1 MGWRCKRNYLLGFDP
16 MPIEI
21 PPARTVMDV
30 LDETARRHATRPAL
44 CFKENGTW
52 QSTSWS
58 GYRDAARLAARGMMR
73 LDLAPRKGVAILGY
87 NRPEWFISCL
97 GAIHAGGF
105 PAGIYTTNSP
115 EQCHYIAEHAEAN
128 VVVVENDFQLEK
140 FLEVRGSLPELRAI
154 VLMTGESSE
163 PGVYSWSQL
172 MRFGAEVPESE
183 LEARIAAQKPSDLC
197 TLIYTSGTTGPP
209 KAVMI
214 SHQNITWTAEAVCQ
228 LLGFG
233 VDDRCVSY
241 LPLSHI
247 AEQVVSLY
255 GPLRAGASSWFAE
268 SLELLG
274 ENLREVRPTVF
285 LGVPRVWEKIEAKMR
300 VFGEQAPPLRK
311 KIAAWAKRV
320 GLAGGYAIQRGERLP
335 FGYGLAEKVVYSKV
349 RERLGLDK
357 ARICVTSAAPIS
369 LTTLEYFLSLGIP
382 IYEVYG
388 MSECTGPTTVQMP
401 GTHRTGTVG
410 MAAPGTELQIAPDGE
425 VLMRGPH
432 VFLGYYKNEQATRE
446 TIDAEGWLHS
456 GDVGTI
462 DADGFLRIT
471 DRKKDIIITAGGH
484 NVAPQNIEKQLR
496 AIPGVSQ
503 AVVVGDRMAYLVAL
517 LTLDPERLLHVAEAV
532 GSPARDAAGA
542 ATCPRFL
549 SYLESQVDVVNK
561 ALARNEMVKKF
572 AVVPVEFSIDGG
584 ELTPTMKIR
593 RRVVVDKY
601 RTVIAGLYED
611 KATGAS

>member
-1 MGWRCKRNYLLGFDP
+1 MQ
-16 MPIEI
+16 IEI

-30 LDETARRHATRPAL
+30 LDETTRRHGARPAL
-44 CFKENGTW
+44 CYKQGEVW
-52 QSTSWS
+52 EQISWS
-58 GYRDAARLAARGMMR
+58 GYRDAVRLAARGMMR
-73 LDLAPRKGVAILGY
+73 LGLAPGKGVAILGY

-97 GAIHAGGF
+97 AAIHAGGF

-115 EQCHYIAEHAEAN
+115 EQCHYIAHHAEAN
-128 VVVVENDFQLEK
+128 VVVVENEYQLEK
-140 FLEVRGSLPELRAI
+140 LLEVRKDLPELRAI

-163 PGVYSWSQL
+163 PGVFSWSDL
-172 MRFGAEVPESE
+172 VRLGAEVSEGE
-183 LEARIAAQKPSDLC
+183 LEKRITAQKPSDLC

-214 SHQNITWTAEAVCQ
+214 SHQNVTWTAEAVAQ
-228 LLGFG
+228 VLGFRE
-233 VDDRCVSY
+233 DDRVVSY
-241 LPLSHI
+241 LPLSHV

-255 GPLRAGASSWFAE
+255 SPLRAGASSWFAE

-274 ENLREVRPTVF
+274 ENLRDVRPTVF

-300 VFGEQAPPLRK
+300 QVGDSAPPLRR

-320 GLAGGYAIQRGERLP
+320 GLAGGYAIQRGERKPLT
-335 FGYGLAEKVVYSKV
+335 YGLATRIVFAKV
-349 RERLGLDK
+349 REKLGLDET
-357 ARICVTSAAPIS
+357 RLCVTSAAPIS
-369 LTTLEYFLSLGIP
+369 LSTLEYFLSLGIP

-388 MSECTGPTTVQMP
+388 MSECTGPTTVQKP
-401 GTHRTGTVG
+401 GVHRTGTVG
-410 MAAPGTELQIAPDGE
+410 VPAPGTEVRIADDGE

-432 VFLGYYKNEQATRE
+432 VFLGYYKDAEATRE
-446 TIDAEGWLHS
+446 AIDAEGWLHS

-484 NVAPQNIEKQLR
+484 NVAPQNIEKQLK
-496 AIPGVSQ
+496 AIPAVSQ

-517 LTLDPERLLHVAEAV
+517 LTLDSERLVHIAEAV
-532 GSPARDAAGA
+532 GSPARDSLTAAN
-542 ATCPRFL
+542 CPRFL

-561 ALARNEMVKKF
+561 ALARNEMVKRF
-572 AVVPVEFSIDGG
+572 AIVPTEFTIDGG

-593 RRVVVDKY
+593 RRVVLEKY
-601 RTVIAGLYED
+601 ESIIGGLYEQSG
-611 KATGAS
+611 AGAS

>member
-1 MGWRCKRNYLLGFDP
+1 MQ
-16 MPIEI
+16 IEI

-30 LDETARRHATRPAL
+30 LDETTRLHGARPAL
-44 CFKENGTW
+44 CFKQDERWETI
-52 QSTSWS
+52 SWS
-58 GYRDAARLAARGMMR
+58 GYREAVRVAARGMMR
-73 LDLAPRKGVAILGY
+73 LGLEPRKGVAILGY

-97 GAIHAGGF
+97 AAIHAGGF

-115 EQCHYIAEHAEAN
+115 EQCHYIAHHAEAN
-128 VVVVENDFQLEK
+128 IVVVENDFQLEK
-140 FLEVRGSLPELRAI
+140 LLDVRKDLPELRAI
-154 VLMTGESSE
+154 ILMTGASSE
-163 PGVYSWSQL
+163 AGVYTWREL
-172 MRFGAEVPESE
+172 MRLGAEVAEPE

-214 SHQNITWTAEAVCQ
+214 SHQNITWTAEAVAQ
-228 LLGFG
+228 VMG
-233 VDDRCVSY
+233 VGPEDRVVSY

-255 GPLRAGASSWFAE
+255 SPLRTGASSWFAE

-300 VFGEQAPPLRK
+300 QFGDQAPPLRK
-311 KIAAWAKRV
+311 KIAAWAKKV
-320 GLAGGYAIQRGERLP
+320 GLAGGYAVQRGEKRP
-335 FGYGLAEKVVYSKV
+335 RTYRLAEKLVYSKV

-357 ARICVTSAAPIS
+357 ARLCVTSAAPIS

-388 MSECTGPTTVQMP
+388 MSECTGPTTFQRP
-401 GTHRTGTVG
+401 GVHRTGTVG
-410 MAAPGTELQIAPDGE
+410 IAAPGSELRIAGDGE

-432 VFLGYYKNEQATRE
+432 VFLGYYKNEVATRE
-446 TIDAEGWLHS
+446 ALDDEGWLHS
-456 GDVGTI
+456 GDVGTV

-471 DRKKDIIITAGGH
+471 DRKKDILITAGGH
-484 NVAPQNIEKQLR
+484 NVAPQNIEKQLK
-496 AIPGVSQ
+496 AIPAISQ

-517 LTLDPERLLHVAEAV
+517 FTLDPERLVHVAEAV
-532 GSPARDAAGA
+532 GSPARDTAAA
-542 ATCPRFL
+542 AACPRFL

-572 AVVPVEFSIDGG
+572 AIVPAEFSIEGG

-593 RRVVVDKY
+593 RRVVLEKY
-601 RTVIAGLYED
+601 QAIIGGLYQE
-611 KATGAS
+611 KAGVSSS